1 MLGYCQDY
9 NPMNLDNTNRSKT
22 EARRRAAMVQ
32 SKAIR
37 ANTSAPF
44 LAGVWFLTFAV
55 SVVFVN
61 ALN

>member
-1 MLGYCQDY
+1 MVGSCEDY
-9 NPMNLDNTNRSKT
+9 RGMNLDKTNKQNT
-22 EARRRAAMVQ
+22 EARRRASMVQ
-32 SKAIR
+32 SKATR

>member
-1 MLGYCQDY
+1 MK
-9 NPMNLDNTNRSKT
+9 LDNTNKRKI
-22 EARRRAAMVQ
+22 EASRRAAMVQ

-37 ANTSAPF
+37 ANISAPF

>member
-1 MLGYCQDY
+1 
-9 NPMNLDNTNRSKT
+9 MNLDNTIKT
-22 EARRRAAMVQ
+22 KIEVRRRAAMVQ

-44 LAGVWFLTFAV
+44 LAGVWFLTYAV
-55 SVVFVN
+55 AVVFVN

>member
-1 MLGYCQDY
+1 
-9 NPMNLDNTNRSKT
+9 MNLDNTNKRKI

-37 ANTSAPF
+37 SNTSATL

>member
-1 MLGYCQDY
+1 
-9 NPMNLDNTNRSKT
+9 MNLDNTNKKREI
-22 EARRRAAMVQ
+22 EARRRAALVQ

-37 ANTSAPF
+37 SNTSASF
-44 LAGVWFLTFAV
+44 LVGVWFLTFAV

>member
-1 MLGYCQDY
+1 
-9 NPMNLDNTNRSKT
+9 MNLDNTNSRKT

-37 ANTSAPF
+37 SNTSAPF
-44 LAGVWFLTFAV
+44 LVGVWFLTFAV

>member
-1 MLGYCQDY
+1 
-9 NPMNLDNTNRSKT
+9 MNLDNPNKREN
-22 EARRRAAMVQ
+22 EARRRSAMVQ

-37 ANTSAPF
+37 SNTSAPF
-44 LAGVWFLTFAV
+44 LVGVWFLTFAV

>member
-1 MLGYCQDY
+1 
-9 NPMNLDNTNRSKT
+9 MNLDNIKERKT
-22 EARRRAAMVQ
+22 GARRRAAMVQ

-37 ANTSAPF
+37 ANTSTPL
-44 LAGVWFLTFAV
+44 LAGVWFLTFAM

>member
-1 MLGYCQDY
+1 
-9 NPMNLDNTNRSKT
+9 MNLDNTNKRNV
-22 EARRRAAMVQ
+22 ARRRAAMVQ

-37 ANTSAPF
+37 SNTSAPF
-44 LAGVWFLTFAV
+44 LVGVWFLTFAV

>member
-1 MLGYCQDY
+1 MK
-9 NPMNLDNTNRSKT
+9 LDNTNKIKFGDW
-22 EARRRAAMVQ
+22 RRAAMVQ

-37 ANTSAPF
+37 SNTSAPF
-44 LAGVWFLTFAV
+44 LVGVGFLTFAV